1 MATVLITSV
10 GSLVGQNVLDASA
23 PYRNQLRLLGTNSFA
38 DTVSNFRCDACFL
51 APPAARANAWRA
63 HLRALM
69 QAEAIDL
76 VIPGRDADVFA
87 LASWLAEEPQYLGR
101 FLVGSLHAA
110 RAFQDK
116 VDCAG
121 FAAQSGLPFAPTVA
135 SGSPQAVSEALA
147 LYDRFADLS
156 AAPLIAKPRAG
167 NGSRGVRLLL
177 QRSDVSTLALR
188 PGYAIQPYLDPH
200 PKLRQFVQE
209 ARDIGVP
216 LWFEIPERALY
227 AAQVLIDPRGQ
238 LAGTFCFRAEM
249 SGGRPSLV
257 ERDDSP
263 DLAAL
268 ARAYGQVFA
277 AAGWR
282 GACNVQAKR
291 DPALGLL
298 AIETNGRFSGGTSA
312 RSALGFDEV
321 GMVLQQWLGIAL
333 APCAGSESR
342 RVIKQLNDRVL
353 DEAAAQQLARLGHW
367 RK

>member
-1 MATVLITSV
+1 MATVLVTSV
-10 GSLVGQNVLDASA
+10 GSLVGQNVLDAIA
-23 PYRNQLRLLGTNSFA
+23 PYRNQLRLLGTNSLA
-38 DTVSNFRCDACFL
+38 DAVSNFRCDACFL
-51 APPAARANAWRA
+51 APPVEQVNAWRA
-63 HLRALM
+63 HLALLL
-69 QAEAIDL
+69 QAEAINL
-76 VIPGRDADVFA
+76 VIPGRDDDVIA
-87 LASWLAEEPQYLGR
+87 LASWLEEEPEYLGR
-101 FLVGSLHAA
+101 FLVGSVSAA

-116 VDCAG
+116 VHCAR
-121 FAAQSGLPFAPTVA
+121 FAAESRLPFAPTVA
-135 SGSPQAVSEALA
+135 SGSPQAVLEALA

-177 QRSDVSTLALR
+177 KRSDVSTLAMR

-200 PKLRQFVQE
+200 PKLEQFVQE
-209 ARDIGVP
+209 AHDIGVP

-227 AAQVLIDPRGQ
+227 GAQVLIDPLGQ

-249 SGGRPSLV
+249 SGGRPSLL

-268 ARAYGQVFA
+268 ALAYGQAFA

-282 GACNVQAKR
+282 GPCNIQAKC

-321 GMVLQQWLGIAL
+321 GMVLQQWLGTAL
-333 APCAGSESR
+333 APRAAAESK
-342 RVIKQLNDRVL
+342 RVIKQLKDRVL
-353 DEAAAQQLARLGHW
+353 NEAAAQQLARLGAW